1 MVMEDRYELG
11 QDELGYMYESAQSRM
26 AAHPDFA
33 KRYKK
38 MIADC
43 THFDNEQD
51 ALQAAIKPAREG
63 EFDYYCQIWAK
74 IEKDEEF
81 YRISD
86 YWIVTGDVQIQQAA
100 EYIGMALVYDN
111 ARLQRISQEK
121 A

>member
-1 MVMEDRYELG
+1 MVMENRYKLG
-11 QDELGYMYESAQSRM
+11 QDELSYTYESAQSRM

-33 KRYKK
+33 KRCKK
-38 MIADC
+38 AVADC

>member
-1 MVMEDRYELG
+1 MVMGNRYKLG
-11 QDELGYMYESAQSRM
+11 QDELSYMYESAQSRM

-33 KRYKK
+33 KRCKK
-38 MIADC
+38 AVADC

>member
-1 MVMEDRYELG
+1 MENRYKLG
-11 QDELGYMYESAQSRM
+11 QDELSYTYESAQSRM

-33 KRYKK
+33 KRCKK
-38 MIADC
+38 AVADC

>member
-1 MVMEDRYELG
+1 MENRYKLG
-11 QDELGYMYESAQSRM
+11 QDELSYTYESAQSRM

-33 KRYKK
+33 KRCKK
-38 MIADC
+38 EVADC

-111 ARLQRISQEK
+111 ARLQSISQEK

>member
-1 MVMEDRYELG
+1 MVMENRYKLG
-11 QDELGYMYESAQSRM
+11 QDELSYMYESAQSRM

-33 KRYKK
+33 KRCKK
-38 MIADC
+38 AVADC

-51 ALQAAIKPAREG
+51 ALQAAIKPAKEG

>member
-1 MVMEDRYELG
+1 MVMENRYKLG
-11 QDELGYMYESAQSRM
+11 QDELSYMYESAQSRM

-33 KRYKK
+33 KRCKK
-38 MIADC
+38 AVADC

>member
-1 MVMEDRYELG
+1 MVMENRYKLG
-11 QDELGYMYESAQSRM
+11 QDELSYMYESAQSRM

-33 KRYKK
+33 KRCKK
-38 MIADC
+38 AVADC

-63 EFDYYCQIWAK
+63 KFDYYCQIWAK

>member
-1 MVMEDRYELG
+1 MENRYELG

-33 KRYKK
+33 KRCKK
-38 MIADC
+38 AVADC

-81 YRISD
+81 YRIAD
-86 YWIVTGDVQIQQAA
+86 YWIVTGDVKIQQAA

-111 ARLQRISQEK
+111 ARLQRIFQEES
-121 A
+121 

>member
-1 MVMEDRYELG
+1 MVMENMYKLS
-11 QDELGYMYESAQSRM
+11 QDELSYTYESAQSRM

-33 KRYKK
+33 KRYRKAV
-38 MIADC
+38 ADC

-86 YWIVTGDVQIQQAA
+86 FWIVTGDVQIQQAA